1 MLRKTFF
8 AVLIAS
14 SALAPAG
21 LAWSAETPA
30 PAAAPAGQNLPAI
43 RVTDVAM
50 RELTDRVIASGTIQP
65 VETVYVQP
73 QVEGV
78 RIEELKADVGDKVE
92 AGQVLAVLSR
102 DALKLQKQQYLAT
115 IAKTEAVGAQYEAQ
129 LAEARANEAEAVRQA
144 ERAETLIRTKAVSQT
159 QLEQLQSQAEAAK
172 ARTRAAEQT
181 IAANKADLDVAR
193 NQLADAELS
202 LSRTE
207 VKAPVGGVITERS
220 ARIGAIASASGNPLF
235 SLIRDGAIELQ
246 ADVAEGDLLKL
257 KPGQKVNIAIAGTST
272 RIEGEVRIIDPVV
285 DQASRLGKVKISIA
299 DAAAARAGMFAAA
312 EIIISQ
318 RQVLALPLTA
328 VTAGKDGDY
337 VRKVVDGVVD
347 MTKVETGVADGDFV
361 EIASGLKDKDVVVE
375 KAGVFVRDGDHI
387 APVRAEQT
395 ASN

>member
-1 MLRKTFF
+1 
-8 AVLIAS
+8 
-14 SALAPAG
+14 
-21 LAWSAETPA
+21 
-30 PAAAPAGQNLPAI
+30 
-43 RVTDVAM
+43 M

-193 NQLADAELS
+193 SQLADVELS

-207 VKAPVGGVITERS
+207 MKAPVGGVITERN
-220 ARIGAIASASGNPLF
+220 AKIGAIASAAGNPLF
-235 SLIRDGAIELQ
+235 TLIRDGAIELQ

-257 KPGQKVNIAIAGTST
+257 KPGQKVNLSIAGTST
-272 RIEGEVRIIDPVV
+272 RIDGEVRVIDPVV
-285 DQASRLGKVKISIA
+285 DQTSRLGKVKISIA
-299 DAAAARAGMFAAA
+299 DAAAARAGMFASA
-312 EIIISQ
+312 EIIITQ
-318 RQVLALPLTA
+318 RKVLSLPLTA
-328 VTAGKDGDY
+328 VTAEKDGDY

-347 MTKVETGVADGDFV
+347 MTKVKTGVADGDYV

>member
-1 MLRKTFF
+1 MPRNIIF

-21 LAWSAETPA
+21 YAWGAETPA
-30 PAAAPAGQNLPAI
+30 PAAPAAQNLPAI
-43 RVTDVAM
+43 RVTEVAE

-78 RIEELKADVGDKVE
+78 RIEELKADVGDVVQ
-92 AGQVLAVLSR
+92 AGQVLATLSR
-102 DALKLQKQQYLAT
+102 DALQLQRQQYLAT

-129 LAEARANEAEAVRQA
+129 LAEARTNEAEAVRQA
-144 ERAETLIRTKAVSQT
+144 ERADTLIRTKAVSQT
-159 QLEQLQSQAEAAK
+159 QLEQLQSEAEAAK

-193 NQLADAELS
+193 SQLADIELS

-207 VKAPVGGVITERS
+207 LKAPVAGIVTERN
-220 ARIGAIASASGNPLF
+220 AKIGAIASASGNPLF
-235 SLIRDGAIELQ
+235 TLIRDGKIELQ

-257 KPGQKVNIAIAGTST
+257 KQGQKVNLSIAGTST
-272 RIEGEVRIIDPVV
+272 RVEGVVRIIDPVV
-285 DQASRLGKVKISIA
+285 DQTSRLGKVKIAIA
-299 DAAAARAGMFAAA
+299 DASLARAGMFASA

-318 RQVLALPLTA
+318 RKVLSLPLTA
-328 VTAGKDGDY
+328 VTAEKDGDY
-337 VRKVVDGVVD
+337 VRKVVDGVVG
-347 MTKVETGVADGDFV
+347 MTKVQTGVADGDYV

-375 KAGVFVRDGDHI
+375 KAGVFVRDGDRI
-387 APVRAEQT
+387 APVRAQQT

>member
-1 MLRKTFF
+1 MPREILF

-14 SALAPAG
+14 SALAPTG
-21 LAWSAETPA
+21 FAWGAETEA
-30 PAAAPAGQNLPAI
+30 PAAAPAAQNLPAI
-43 RVTDVAM
+43 RVTEAAQ
-50 RELTDRVIASGTIQP
+50 RELTDRVIASGTVQP
-65 VETVYVQP
+65 VETVYVQA

-78 RIEELKADVGDKVE
+78 RIEELRADVGDMVD
-92 AGQVLAVLSR
+92 AGQVLATLSSE
-102 DALKLQKQQYLAT
+102 ALKLQKQQFVAN

-159 QLEQLQSQAEAAK
+159 QLEQLQSQADAAK

-181 IAANKADLDVAR
+181 IAANKADLDVVR
-193 NQLADAELS
+193 SQLADAELS

-207 VKAPVGGVITERS
+207 VKSPVAGVLTERN
-220 ARIGAIASASGNPLF
+220 AKIGAIVSAAGNPLF
-235 SLIRDGAIELQ
+235 TLIRDGAIELQ

-257 KPGQKVNIAIAGTST
+257 KQGQNVNIAIAGTST
-272 RIEGEVRIIDPVV
+272 KIHGVVRVIDPVV
-285 DQASRLGKVKISIA
+285 DQSSRLGKVKISIA
-299 DAAAARAGMFAAA
+299 DASLARAGMFASA

-318 RQVLALPLTA
+318 RKVLSLPLTA
-328 VTAGKDGDY
+328 VTAEKDGDY

-361 EIASGLKDKDVVVE
+361 EIASGLADKDVVVE
-375 KAGVFVRDGDHI
+375 KAGVFVRDGDRI
-387 APVRAEQT
+387 APVSAQQT

>member
-1 MLRKTFF
+1 MPRKIIF

-14 SALAPAG
+14 SALAPTVY
-21 LAWSAETPA
+21 AWSAETPA
-30 PAAAPAGQNLPAI
+30 PAAQNLPAI
-43 RVTDVAM
+43 RVTEVAE

-78 RIEELKADVGDKVE
+78 RIEELKADVGDAVE
-92 AGQVLAVLSR
+92 AGQVLATLSR
-102 DALKLQKQQYLAT
+102 DALQLQKQQYLAT

-129 LAEARANEAEAVRQA
+129 LAEARTNEAEAVRQA
-144 ERAETLIRTKAVSQT
+144 ERADTLIRTKAVSQT
-159 QLEQLQSQAEAAK
+159 QLEQLQSEAEAAK

-193 NQLADAELS
+193 SQLADIELS

-207 VKAPVGGVITERS
+207 LKAPVAGIVTERN
-220 ARIGAIASASGNPLF
+220 AKIGAIASASGNPLF
-235 SLIRDGAIELQ
+235 SLIRDGKIELQ

-257 KPGQKVNIAIAGTST
+257 KQGQKVNLSIAGTST
-272 RIEGEVRIIDPVV
+272 RVEGVVRIIDPVV
-285 DQASRLGKVKISIA
+285 DQTSRLGKVKIAIA
-299 DAAAARAGMFAAA
+299 DASLARAGMFASA

-318 RQVLALPLTA
+318 RKVLSLPLTA
-328 VTAGKDGDY
+328 VTAEKDGDY

-347 MTKVETGVADGDFV
+347 MTKVQTGVADGDYV

-375 KAGVFVRDGDHI
+375 KAGVFVRDGDRI
-387 APVRAEQT
+387 APVRAQQT

>member
-1 MLRKTFF
+1 
-8 AVLIAS
+8 
-14 SALAPAG
+14 
-21 LAWSAETPA
+21 
-30 PAAAPAGQNLPAI
+30 
-43 RVTDVAM
+43 M

-129 LAEARANEAEAVRQA
+129 LAEARANETEAVRQA

-193 NQLADAELS
+193 SQLADVELS

-207 VKAPVGGVITERS
+207 MKAPVGGVITERN
-220 ARIGAIASASGNPLF
+220 AKIGAIASAAGNPLF
-235 SLIRDGAIELQ
+235 TLIRDGAIELQ

-257 KPGQKVNIAIAGTST
+257 KPGQKVNLSIAGTST
-272 RIEGEVRIIDPVV
+272 RIDGEVRVIDPVV
-285 DQASRLGKVKISIA
+285 DQTSRLGKVKISIA
-299 DAAAARAGMFAAA
+299 DAAAARAGMFASA
-312 EIIISQ
+312 EIIITQ
-318 RQVLALPLTA
+318 RKVLSLPLTA
-328 VTAGKDGDY
+328 VTAEKDGDY

-347 MTKVETGVADGDFV
+347 MTKVKTGVADGDYV